1 MSILIIAGGGKFGR
15 KAVDFAKKNKYKT
28 ILVDKNPTCFCS
40 SYATQKFEALR
51 DFYSKI
57 EEIEAGEVFF
67 LIHDISIIY
76 ELLVKFEPTYVIPV
90 IPIHLSALIIKNFLR
105 EKININLT
113 PNEDITIKF
122 VSSANKE
129 LLLTYSLEEGVAY
142 LSYAKI
148 DEVCPDNCFGPE
160 NFCPNFNREKPI
172 TITSYLKN
180 YFDLHN
186 SFRVVEDEDLKVIVI
201 YESTQLMPGLGG
213 LKGIVFNNI
222 FKNLEEIFDKIT
234 TQKFSLFIVTTC
246 NCHAV
251 INFYRNF
258 IS

>member
-15 KAVDFAKKNKYKT
+15 KAVDFAKKNKFKT

-76 ELLVKFEPTYVIPV
+76 ELLVKFEPKYVIPV

-105 EKININLT
+105 EKINIDLT

-129 LLLTYSLEEGVAY
+129 LLLTYDLEEGVAY

-160 NFCPNFNREKPI
+160 KFCPNFNREKPI

>member
-1 MSILIIAGGGKFGR
+1 MGTLIIAGGGKFGK
-15 KAVDFAKKNKYKT
+15 KALGFAKKNKYKT
-28 ILVDKNPTCFCS
+28 ILIDKNPTCFCS
-40 SYATQKFEALR
+40 SYATRKFETLG

-76 ELLVKFEPTYVIPV
+76 EFLVKFEPTYFIPV
-90 IPIHLSALIIKNFLR
+90 IPIHLSALIINNFLR

-122 VSSANKE
+122 VSSTNKE
-129 LLLTYSLEEGVAY
+129 LLLTHSLEEGVAY

-172 TITSYLKN
+172 TITKYLQN
-180 YFDLHN
+180 YFEIN
-186 SFRVVEDEDLKVIVI
+186 NGFRILEQDIIKINLII
-201 YESTQLMPGLGG
+201 ESIQLIPGLGG
-213 LKGIVFNNI
+213 LKGDDLNDI
-222 FKNLEEIFDKIT
+222 FKKLEEKFDAIS
-234 TQKFSLFIVTTC
+234 TQKFSLIIATAC
-246 NCHAV
+246 NCHGV
-251 INFYRNF
+251 INFYKNI